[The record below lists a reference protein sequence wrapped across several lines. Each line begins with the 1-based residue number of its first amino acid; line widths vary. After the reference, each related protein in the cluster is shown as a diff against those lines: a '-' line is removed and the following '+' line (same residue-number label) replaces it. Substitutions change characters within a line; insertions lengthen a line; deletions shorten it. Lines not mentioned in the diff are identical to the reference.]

1 MKVFVA
7 VFFYFVNKRL
17 INVKW
22 FSVLYLCIKAKK
34 INYVMLYECTDL
46 LCTQLEVLKHYYP
59 GYTLPEVQ
67 IWQILNKKY

>member
-7 VFFYFVNKRL
+7 VFLFCKQTSHKCEV
-17 INVKW
+17 
-22 FSVLYLCIKAKK
+22 VLCVILVHKSKK
-34 INYVMLYECTDL
+34 NNYVMLYECTDL